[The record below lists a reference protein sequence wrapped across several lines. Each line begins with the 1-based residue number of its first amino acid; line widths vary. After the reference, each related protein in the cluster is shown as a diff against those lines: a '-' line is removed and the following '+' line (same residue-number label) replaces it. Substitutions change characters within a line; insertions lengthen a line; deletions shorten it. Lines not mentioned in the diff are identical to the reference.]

1 MELDSN
7 QLRAYKP
14 TPKKSKSTVEASSA
28 AVEGVVAAPSKKST
42 SSGAV
47 KRKKAA
53 SSSKRPALSEPAAAV
68 VPSTAEEV
76 EEEAFPEPLT
86 RRKKAKMQETKPA
99 LLNTTPLDP
108 HPFGSGDFPTFRTGV
123 IPESENSQ
131 VPPEDSSTMAPEA
144 SFYDEVAREALKAG
158 EEIFREEDTS
168 TTTIPLADLM
178 EDPPLSV

>member
-1 MELDSN
+1 
-7 QLRAYKP
+7 
-14 TPKKSKSTVEASSA
+14 
-28 AVEGVVAAPSKKST
+28 
-42 SSGAV
+42 
-47 KRKKAA
+47 
-53 SSSKRPALSEPAAAV
+53 
-68 VPSTAEEV
+68 
-76 EEEAFPEPLT
+76 
-86 RRKKAKMQETKPA
+86 MQETKPA

-144 SFYDEVAREALKAG
+144 SFYDEVAREALKAA

-178 EDPPLSV
+178 EDPPLSVEDFLGEECANPTPSESDTPPRLTSPASVPTQATLWSAPSAPIIVDNGK